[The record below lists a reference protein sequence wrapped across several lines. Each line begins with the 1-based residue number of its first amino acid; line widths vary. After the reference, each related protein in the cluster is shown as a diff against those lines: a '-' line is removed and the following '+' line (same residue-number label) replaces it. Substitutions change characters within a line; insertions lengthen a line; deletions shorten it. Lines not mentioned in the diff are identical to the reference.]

1 MTLGLTVDNYFEY
14 IMTIFA
20 WMMNNQAWAL
30 LVDSGFFIL
39 PLVFQ
44 LGALFMKAREQGDDE
59 GNKGRLLAGWLEN
72 KLYLAVFLIFMT
84 CYPLFTVNFNTMAF
98 TAPDMGTH
106 DQFCSRQVIAPK
118 DSNLSETVSEM
129 NNKTVKLPLWWA
141 FMHSAGKG
149 FTHGLIAAIP
159 CGMDFRQLR
168 FEVQNTQIESPTLRQ
183 EIQDFVQ
190 QCFIPAR
197 NKLKQDALPMSK
209 EEARDVDW
217 IGSQILVSN
226 FYPRYRSKLPRS
238 QWPYDTTRDAGL
250 PNQGT
255 GGFPNCQNWWAD
267 SNIGLKYRILA
278 AVQPTLS
285 TRLVGLIQSDAAYSE
300 SVLRALVKPENITVS
315 DGHVYTN
322 YSSTSTGMVTKVTE
336 GVGAVLTNVLS
347 APGLDAVRQ
356 VLPMI
361 QGILLTIVTIATPII
376 IVLGRYE
383 VKAIVTLSFVQ
394 FAIFFLSFWWELAR
408 WLDDNLFRA
417 LYQSETTSG
426 SDWYWNL
433 GGLADNSSWLLN
445 LVMGVMFIVVP
456 ALWFGMMSWAGVNI
470 GGTLSRAITDSST
483 KASDAG
489 KKGADVAESTVKKGK

>member
-1 MTLGLTVDNYFEY
+1 MNLGLTVDNYFEY
-14 IMTIFA
+14 IMTILG

-30 LVDSGFFIL
+30 LVDSGFFML

-72 KLYLAVFLIFMT
+72 KLYLSVFLIFMT
-84 CYPLFTVNFNTMAF
+84 CYPLFTVNFNTMKFNAS
-98 TAPDMGTH
+98 DMGTQG
-106 DQFCSRQVIAPK
+106 QFCSRHVIEPK
-118 DSNLSETVSEM
+118 DSNLSNAISEI

-141 FMHSAGKG
+141 FTHSAGKG
-149 FTHGLIAAIP
+149 FTHGLVAAIP
-159 CGMDFRQLR
+159 CGMNFRQLR

-197 NKLKQDALPMSK
+197 NKLKQDALPMTNA
-209 EEARDVDW
+209 EARDTDW
-217 IGSQILVSN
+217 IGSQILVNN
-226 FYPRYRSKLPRS
+226 FYPRYRSKLPRP
-238 QWPYDTTRDAGL
+238 QWPYDATRDAGL
-250 PNQGT
+250 PNHGN

-267 SNIGLKYRILA
+267 DNIGLKYRILS
-278 AVQPTLS
+278 AVKPNFS
-285 TRLVGLIQSDAAYSE
+285 TQLAGLIQSDAAYSE
-300 SVLRALVKPENITVS
+300 SVLRALVSPENMTVS
-315 DGHVYTN
+315 DGNVYTN
-322 YSSTSTGMVTKVTE
+322 YSSTSTGTVTKVVE
-336 GVGAVLTNVLS
+336 GAGAVMANIFS
-347 APGLDAVRQ
+347 APGLDAIRQ

-361 QGILLTIVTIATPII
+361 QGILLAIVTIATPII

-383 VKAIVTLSFVQ
+383 VKAIVTLTFVQ

-417 LYQSETTSG
+417 LYQSDTTSG
-426 SDWYWNL
+426 ADWYWNL

-470 GGTLSRAITDSST
+470 GGVLSRAITDSST